1 MTTSSPSIR
10 VLIVDDEPLARRG
23 IAVRLRKQ
31 LDIAVV
37 GQCESGEEALTSILS
52 LKPDLVFLDIQMHD
66 INGIEVLR
74 SLRAEEMPCVIFV
87 TAYDEYAISAFELHA
102 LDYVLK
108 PIDEERF
115 TAALNHARQLVTL
128 RQQQKVYLRFDR
140 LLKTHLQRDQTG
152 PVKQFTIRNGNR
164 AFLVQANEIDW
175 IEAVGDYAG
184 LHVRGRT
191 HLLRETIQTLEAVL
205 DSWDFLRIHRSTI
218 VRLDRAV
225 DLLKL
230 PNREC
235 EVTLNDGTKLRVS
248 RSYSKK
254 MRDRFGR

>member
-1 MTTSSPSIR
+1 MTGCSRQIR

-23 IAVRLRKQ
+23 IALRLREQ
-31 LDIAVV
+31 IDISIV
-37 GQCESGEEALTSILS
+37 GQCESGEDAVTSILS

-108 PIDEERF
+108 PIEEERF
-115 TAALNHARQLVTL
+115 TAALNHARQHVTL
-128 RQQQKVYLRFDR
+128 RQQQKSYLRFDK
-140 LLKTHLQRDQTG
+140 LLNTHFQKDQTG
-152 PVKQFTIRNGNR
+152 PVNRFTIRDSNQV
-164 AFLVQANEIDW
+164 FFVQAEEIDW
-175 IEAVGDYAG
+175 IEAVGDYVG
-184 LHVRGRT
+184 LHVGGRT

-205 DSWDFLRIHRSTI
+205 DSRDFLRIHRSTI

-225 DLLKL
+225 HLQKL

-235 EVTLNDGTKLRVS
+235 TLTLNDGTTLRVS
-248 RSYSKK
+248 RSYSKTL
-254 MRDRFGR
+254 RELF